1 MRVVIALGGNA
12 LAGDG
17 DRLAPDPDRVRSVAR
32 AIAGIATTHAVV
44 VTHGNGP
51 QVGLLATRAADRGD
65 PAPPLDVLD
74 AQTEGLLGY
83 ALARELGSALGA
95 RDVAAV
101 LTQVEVDP
109 HDAAFVAPE
118 KPVGPPVPTT
128 TADAL
133 AAARGWTFV
142 AVDPDP
148 SGAARAR
155 RVVPSPTPRRV
166 LELRAIEVL
175 VDAGVVVV
183 CAGGGGVPV
192 VLGDDGVRTGV
203 EAVVDKDH
211 TSALLGIGLGAD
223 RLLLLTDVDAVV
235 DGFGRPG
242 ARPIGAV
249 TAAALASRRYPP
261 GTMGPKVAAAC
272 RFVLATG
279 GTAAVGSV
287 AECGAVFAGDRGTQI
302 SR

>member
-1 MRVVIALGGNA
+1 MGGNA

-17 DRLAPDPDRVRSVAR
+17 NRIAPDPDRLRSVGR
-32 AIAGIATTHAVV
+32 AIARIAARHDVV

-51 QVGLLATRAADRGD
+51 QVGLLATSGADRSD
-65 PAPPLDVLD
+65 PATTLDVLD

-83 ALARELGSALGA
+83 ALARELGSALGP

-101 LTQVEVDP
+101 LTQVEVDAS
-109 HDAAFVAPE
+109 DTAFAAPE
-118 KPVGPPVPTT
+118 KPVGPPVSTSA
-128 TADAL
+128 ADAL

-155 RVVPSPTPRRV
+155 RVVPSPLPRRV

-183 CAGGGGVPV
+183 CAGGGGIPI
-192 VLGDDGVRTGV
+192 VLDDAGVRTGV

-211 TSALLGIGLGAD
+211 TSALLGIGLRAD
-223 RLLLLTDVDAVV
+223 RLLLLTDVEAVME
-235 DGFGRPG
+235 GFGRPG
-242 ARPIGAV
+242 ARPVADA
-249 TAAALASRRYPP
+249 TAAELAAHRYPP
-261 GTMGPKVAAAC
+261 GSMGPKVVAAC
-272 RFVLATG
+272 RFVVATG
-279 GTAAVGSV
+279 GTAAIGSV
-287 AECGAVFAGDRGTQI
+287 DDCGAVFSGRSGTQI
-302 SR
+302 TR